1 MLLVEPLMTRNIE
14 KRLNTHKCVLVL
26 NMLCSKVIF
35 IARGRKRRQIYVPF
49 FELGQNISLNV
60 L

>member
-26 NMLCSKVIF
+26 YMLCSKVIF
-35 IARGRKRRQIYVPF
+35 IARGRKRRQIYVLF